1 MSWKNILKR
10 SKDEKYPYTKDAES
24 YFKGKDSLF
33 GGFRRPSKFEQ
44 TQINRET
51 KQRQTEERL
60 GQKKAKGKGSF
71 FNEKEM
77 RLINRGRK
85 KREREELRLKRQN
98 RNPRDS
104 KKVRD
109 IEMQELEEEFGNV
122 TDSPSYGQPQ
132 PKANQQ
138 RKGKKRG
145 LGMGGIKTNPM
156 PTRARMKARNRPYN
170 PFSGEGRQVGK
181 KKYHHKY
188 LGDKK

>member
-1 MSWKNILKR
+1 MNWKNILKR

-24 YFKGKDSLF
+24 YFQGKNNLF

-60 GQKKAKGKGSF
+60 GQKKAKGKSSF
-71 FNEKEM
+71 FSEEQM
-77 RLINRGRK
+77 RRINRGRK
-85 KREREELRLKRQN
+85 EREKEELRFKRQN

-109 IEMQELEEEFGNV
+109 AERQELEEEFGNT

-132 PKANQQ
+132 PK
-138 RKGKKRG
+138 
-145 LGMGGIKTNPM
+145 
-156 PTRARMKARNRPYN
+156 
-170 PFSGEGRQVGK
+170 GE
-181 KKYHHKY
+181 
-188 LGDKK
+188 